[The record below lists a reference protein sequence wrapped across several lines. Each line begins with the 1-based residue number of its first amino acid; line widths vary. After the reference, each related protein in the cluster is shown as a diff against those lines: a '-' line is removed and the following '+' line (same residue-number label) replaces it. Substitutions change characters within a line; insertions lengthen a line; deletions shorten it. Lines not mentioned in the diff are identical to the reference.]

1 MKKLDN
7 RGFTLV
13 ELLATLAVLSLVS
26 TIVIYV
32 AINVVNS
39 AKDKS
44 YLVTI
49 NNVEK
54 AAVSYLEENNDKIHF
69 VKYDDDLEYQ
79 CVTVQSLIDTNY
91 FDKDVLNSKISK
103 DKILDSNNYIY
114 IERDSNN
121 KTVTNSKLI
130 ADSNSDYNTLCGKA
144 SLDGTIDFVIS
155 PSGFAREKNVDIK
168 YCLYNVS
175 DYKNVEYFS
184 QYNDLIYNDENSD
197 NTFSDNCLIR
207 KVTVNE
213 NGDMI
218 AKILKRNTDGNK
230 EEVKSAV
237 AKVSS
242 IDNKAPVINIEPNGD
257 NTYTKSKT
265 ININI
270 SDDLSGVSS
279 DSTIKYGFSK
289 SKNEEPSSYKEVKV
303 NGDIKIIES
312 SLTGEYYL
320 WIKPNVKDNA
330 GNVNNDTLIS
340 DVYKFDNTAP
350 SIPTYIA
357 KYRDGSGDYTS
368 GSNANKE
375 VVTEISATD
384 PDSGVEGIYYSKDKI
399 NKTKFNFGV
408 LALTQNG
415 STWSGT
421 ESWDFRDGR
430 NDSYYFMACDKVGN
444 CSKWS
449 NVFNIKYKTNKVY
462 IKYNA
467 NRGSMVKDNGY
478 GIDSDGMITKNGSIL
493 TTKINY
499 LGKLGSKGLYNVN
512 NKNKIN
518 LSKLGYSAVSGKEW
532 CTKSDGSGTCYDQ
545 ATQYSANNFCDA
557 SSRDCEVILYANW
570 RANKLTIIY
579 HSNGGS
585 MSKTN
590 GGYENSDGI
599 IYMKNNSGKYISNFH
614 VVKYGNDVVLKW
626 SNYTKGINL
635 VKTGYSLVSG
645 SEWCTKSDGSGTCYN
660 QNPTGNYKKAEEM
673 CSKLSS
679 GDCTINLYAHWKV
692 NKLTIIY
699 HSNGGSMSK
708 TNGGYENSDGIIYMK
723 NNSGKYIS
731 NFHVV
736 KYGNDVVLKWSNYTK
751 GINLVKTGYSLVSG
765 SEWCTKSDGSGTCY
779 NQNPTGNYKKAE
791 EMCSKLSSDD
801 CTVHLYAH
809 WKKNVCPTGYVK
821 SSTKYDCEKLLGSAS
836 QYYTKMK
843 KNCLQRTTSPTK
855 GKCSDF
861 NYDDSACKSHSGCK
875 LSDNYVMSSHLCNG
889 TYKKCS
895 EGTYSSSLG
904 KCVYYYY
911 SDAEKVEKQES
922 CTVTTTTCKSQSDK
936 GNYYISSCVKDG
948 DYYCSSGTLR
958 SSNNNCYSYASYE

>member
-49 NNVEK
+49 NDVED
-54 AAVSYLEENNDKIHF
+54 AAVSYLRENSDKVRF
-69 VKYDDDLEYQ
+69 VKYDDDIEYQ
-79 CVTVQSLIDTNY
+79 CITVQNLIDTNY

-103 DKILDSNNYIY
+103 DKTIRSNNYIY

-144 SLDGTIDFVIS
+144 SLDGNIEFMIS
-155 PSGFAREKNVDIK
+155 PNGFAREKNVDIK

-184 QYNDLIYNDENSD
+184 QYNDLIYNDGNSD

-230 EEVKSAV
+230 EEVKSAI

-242 IDNKAPVINIEPNGD
+242 IDNTAPVIKIEPNGD

-289 SKNEEPSSYKEVKV
+289 SKNEEPGSYKEVKV

-340 DVYKFDNTAP
+340 DVYKFDKTAP

-357 KYRDGSGDYTS
+357 KYRDGSGRYTS
-368 GSNANKE
+368 GSTANKE

-408 LALTQNG
+408 SALTQNG

-430 NDSYYFMACDKVGN
+430 NDGYYFMACDKVGN
-444 CSKWS
+444 CSDWS
-449 NVFNIKYKTNKVY
+449 SIFNIKYKTNKVY
-462 IKYNA
+462 IKY
-467 NRGSMVKDNGY
+467 
-478 GIDSDGMITKNGSIL
+478 
-493 TTKINY
+493 
-499 LGKLGSKGLYNVN
+499 
-512 NKNKIN
+512 
-518 LSKLGYSAVSGKEW
+518 
-532 CTKSDGSGTCYDQ
+532 
-545 ATQYSANNFCDA
+545 
-557 SSRDCEVILYANW
+557 
-570 RANKLTIIY
+570 

-585 MSKTN
+585 MSNNNSNYTINSTSKLIEYNGNSKFHSVSYGNSLGSNGLYDANNLKYINLIRTGYSVVSGKEWYIKSDGSEKYYNQTKQYKANDFCDASNNDCEVTLYANWKINKLYIRYHAN
-590 GGYENSDGI
+590 GGSMATNHGVNYS
-599 IYMKNNSGKYISNFH
+599 ISNDVVVYKNTSGNYETRFH
-614 VVKYGNDVVLKW
+614 SVKYGEKIDFYNTNN
-626 SNYTKGINL
+626 SSYINL
-635 VKTGYSLVSG
+635 VRTGYSIVSG
-645 SEWCTKSDGSGTCYN
+645 SEWCTKNDGSGTCYN
-660 QNPTGNYKKAEEM
+660 QVSEYLATYICSSLKTGN
-673 CSKLSS
+673 
-679 GDCTINLYAHWKV
+679 CTIDLYA
-692 NKLTIIY
+692 N
-699 HSNGGSMSK
+699 
-708 TNGGYENSDGIIYMK
+708 
-723 NNSGKYIS
+723 
-731 NFHVV
+731 
-736 KYGNDVVLKWSNYTK
+736 
-751 GINLVKTGYSLVSG
+751 
-765 SEWCTKSDGSGTCY
+765 
-779 NQNPTGNYKKAE
+779 
-791 EMCSKLSSDD
+791 
-801 CTVHLYAH
+801 
-809 WKKNVCPTGYVK
+809 WKKKNTCPSGYVE
-821 SSTKYDCEKLLGSAS
+821 SSTKYDCEKVTNPTKK
-836 QYYTKMK
+836 YTKTTTK
-843 KNCLQRTTSPTK
+843 CASTGKYKCSTSPTISDK
-855 GKCSDF
+855 HTFKCSCPDGTDLRGYYGNNANCTPSASGQRGRYAICRYYECPEGYTKSGSKTSATCYKAGQTSCPSGYTKTKEYKF
-861 NYDDSACKSHSGCK
+861 KDSTSTVSSCTKGSSFTCNSSNSGKSYVSNCKVISTTCLDGNYDSRYD
-875 LSDNYVMSSHLCNG
+875 
-889 TYKKCS
+889 KC
-895 EGTYSSSLG
+895 Y
-904 KCVYYYY
+904 
-911 SDAEKVEKQES
+911 A
-922 CTVTTTTCKSQSDK
+922 
-936 GNYYISSCVKDG
+936 
-948 DYYCSSGTLR
+948 
-958 SSNNNCYSYASYE
+958 YASYE